1 MFLFQIVPE
10 SPSAYVAP
18 LVPAPALLGALSSVP
33 EDSGQAKELMRKM
46 EEMKSKKEEE
56 QRLKREKR
64 ILDR

>member
-1 MFLFQIVPE
+1 M
-10 SPSAYVAP
+10 AP
-18 LVPAPALLGALSSVP
+18 LVPAPALVGARSSVP

-56 QRLKREKR
+56 QRMKREKR